1 MWSLRA
7 RLGPQPPDKCFTGS
21 AWVWCVS
28 RAARDTGQRRPRA
41 ARDTHPRVTVTRD
54 SNARERSGAW
64 WWGPQAG
71 VQRASAFAVGDPEGR
86 VGPLFVP
93 ATVRCVK
100 ENGKINLHAT
110 LCLLLRNDPLAIPS
124 KPR

>member
-28 RAARDTGQRRPRA
+28 RAARDTGQRRP
-41 ARDTHPRVTVTRD
+41 
-54 SNARERSGAW
+54 
-64 WWGPQAG
+64 
-71 VQRASAFAVGDPEGR
+71 RASAFAVGDPEGR